1 LTVRDRGTDSYPQV
15 GCYMV
20 RDVTAYFDGA
30 SRGNPGAAAVGWVIT
45 AEGAILTEG
54 NDRIGTATNN
64 VAEYRALLAAIDAA
78 LAYDPAR
85 VDLRGDSQLIVR
97 QMTGEY
103 KTRDGTLATLRE
115 EALTALD
122 PVEAWTIRH
131 VDREGNARADA
142 LAAAALDE

>member
-1 LTVRDRGTDSYPQV
+1 
-15 GCYMV
+15 MV
-20 RDVTAYFDGA
+20 SDVTAYFDGA

-45 AEGAILTEG
+45 AEGAVLTEG

-78 LAYDPAR
+78 VRYDPAR

-115 EALTALD
+115 EARSALES
-122 PVEAWTIRH
+122 VEAWTIRH

>member
-1 LTVRDRGTDSYPQV
+1 
-15 GCYMV
+15 MV

-115 EALTALD
+115 EAISALD
-122 PVEAWTIRH
+122 PVESWTIRH